1 MQLPRA
7 WFEQI
12 AGTPDAPA
20 DPSAPADASAPADS
34 GDNTQRRREPRVG
47 VRTNITLIPLTD
59 ADGFSAG
66 PIQVPVRDV
75 APGGIGFL
83 YPGRIGLDSQFVVL
97 LPQGEKD
104 SVAVLCQVVYYQP
117 LAEHVFAV
125 GARFVRVLRQPAGEP
140 HGPAISLPAP
150 KSAGARRVAS

>member
-12 AGTPDAPA
+12 VGAPD
-20 DPSAPADASAPADS
+20 APADASAPADPD
-34 GDNTQRRREPRVG
+34 GGAQRRGEPRIG
-47 VRTNITLIPLTD
+47 VRTRVTLIPLTD
-59 ADGFSAG
+59 ADGFTAG

-97 LPQGEKD
+97 LPQGDND

-125 GARFVRVLRQPAGEP
+125 GASFVRVLRQPAGEAQ
-140 HGPAISLPAP
+140 GPAISLPAP

>member
-12 AGTPDAPA
+12 VGAPD
-20 DPSAPADASAPADS
+20 APADASAPADPD
-34 GDNTQRRREPRVG
+34 GGAQRRGEPRIG
-47 VRTNITLIPLTD
+47 VRTRVTLIPLTD
-59 ADGFSAG
+59 ADGFTAG

-83 YPGRIGLDSQFVVL
+83 HTERIALDSQFVVL
-97 LPQGEKD
+97 LPQGDND

-125 GARFVRVLRQPAGEP
+125 GASFVRILRQPVTETAD
-140 HGPAISLPAP
+140 PALSIPAP
-150 KSAGARRVAS
+150 DAHRSRRVAS